1 MPTAPETRFAHADGV
16 DIAYQ
21 TFGSGT
27 VGLVWVPGWISH
39 VEAMWDLP
47 EFARF
52 LERLGAFAR
61 VVTFDKRGTGMSDRM
76 RSVATE

>member
-1 MPTAPETRFAHADGV
+1 MASIPETRFAHAEGV

-21 TFGSGT
+21 TFGSG
-27 VGLVWVPGWISH
+27 VVDVVWVPGWISH

-52 LERLGAFAR
+52 LEGLAAFSR
-61 VVTFDKRGTGMSDRM
+61 VVTFGPREVRH
-76 RSVATE
+76 V